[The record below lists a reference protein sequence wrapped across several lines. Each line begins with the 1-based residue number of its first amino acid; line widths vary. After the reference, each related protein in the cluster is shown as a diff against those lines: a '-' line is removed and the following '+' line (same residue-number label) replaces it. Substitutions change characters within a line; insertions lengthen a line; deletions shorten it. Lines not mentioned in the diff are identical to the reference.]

1 MPDRVDTRDAPGH
14 DEAGGNT
21 PLPLLTGNRDNNAAC
36 LIVADA
42 SSRSREEPMLDNTE
56 PNALVIETA
65 RRFAEERLAPG
76 AAAREQAKAIE
87 PDILRA
93 LGELGFLGATNS
105 SDWGGSE
112 LDYETYAQVV
122 EEIAA
127 GDGAVS
133 TVVSVHNA
141 PTCDILEH
149 WASDAQKERWFRPL
163 ASGQAIGSFALTESA
178 AGSDAAAVR
187 TRAVR
192 KRAVRGG
199 DTYVIN
205 GSKQFISNAS
215 IGRTTIL
222 FAVTD
227 PAAGKKGIS
236 AFVVANDTPG
246 FSIARV
252 EHKLG
257 QHASDSCALSF
268 DDMEVH
274 EDQRIGEE
282 GQGLKIALSSLES
295 GRIGIAAQ
303 SIGMARAALDYAIG
317 YARERRQFGRPI
329 IEHQAVSFRLVEAKT
344 QLAAARELTL
354 KAARLKDQGKPALE
368 AAAMAKLFAS
378 EAAERICSAA
388 IQTLGGYGYL
398 ADYPVERI
406 YRDVRV
412 CQIYEGTSDVQK
424 IILSR
429 ML

>member
-1 MPDRVDTRDAPGH
+1 
-14 DEAGGNT
+14 
-21 PLPLLTGNRDNNAAC
+21 
-36 LIVADA
+36 
-42 SSRSREEPMLDNTE
+42 MLDHTD
-56 PNALVIETA
+56 PDALIIETA
-65 RRFAEERLAPG
+65 RRYAQERLAPT
-76 AAAREQAKAIE
+76 ASAREAAGRIE
-87 PDILRA
+87 PEVIA
-93 LGELGFLGATNS
+93 EIGEMGFLGATNS

-112 LDYETYAQVV
+112 ISYETYAQVI

-127 GDGAVS
+127 GDGSVS
-133 TVVSVHNA
+133 TLVSVHNA
-141 PTCDILEH
+141 PTCEILERFGTP
-149 WASDAQKERWFRPL
+149 AQKEQWLRPM
-163 ASGQAIGSFALTESA
+163 ASGQVVASFALTESG
-178 AGSDAAAVR
+178 AGSDASGVR

-192 KRAVRGG
+192 TNSG
-199 DTYVIN
+199 YVVN

-215 IGRTTIL
+215 VGKTTIL

-227 PAAGKKGIS
+227 PDAGKKGIS

-246 FSIARV
+246 FSVARV

-257 QHASDSCALSF
+257 QKASDSCALAF
-268 DDMEVH
+268 DDMHVTD
-274 EDQRIGEE
+274 DQRIGAE
-282 GQGLKIALSSLES
+282 GEGLKIALSTLES

-303 SIGMARAALDYAIG
+303 SVGMARAALDYAIQ
-317 YARERRQFGRPI
+317 YAKERKQFGKPI
-329 IEHQAVSFRLVEAKT
+329 IEHQAVGFRLVEAKT

-354 KAARLKDQGKPALE
+354 RAARLKDAGKPALE

-398 ADYPVERI
+398 HDYPVERI

-424 IILSR
+424 IILQR

>member
-1 MPDRVDTRDAPGH
+1 
-14 DEAGGNT
+14 
-21 PLPLLTGNRDNNAAC
+21 
-36 LIVADA
+36 
-42 SSRSREEPMLDNTE
+42 MLDHTD

-65 RRFAEERLAPG
+65 RRFAQERLAPT
-76 AAAREQAKAIE
+76 ASEREKLGRIE
-87 PDILRA
+87 PEIIA
-93 LGELGFLGATNS
+93 ELGEMGFLGATS
-105 SDWGGSE
+105 SAEWGGSE
-112 LDYETYAQVV
+112 IDYETYDQVI

-133 TVVSVHNA
+133 TLVSVHNA
-141 PTCDILEH
+141 PTCEILERFGTP
-149 WASDAQKERWFRPL
+149 AQKEQWFRPM
-163 ASGQAIGSFALTESA
+163 ASGQAVASFALTESD
-178 AGSDAAAVR
+178 AGSDASGVR

-192 KRAVRGG
+192 TNSG
-199 DTYVIN
+199 YVIN

-215 IGRTTIL
+215 VGKTTIL

-227 PAAGKKGIS
+227 PDAGKKGIS

-246 FSIARV
+246 FSVARV

-257 QHASDSCALSF
+257 QKASDSCALSF
-268 DDMEVH
+268 NDLHV
-274 EDQRIGEE
+274 EDSQRIGEE
-282 GQGLKIALSSLES
+282 GQGLKIALSTLES

-303 SIGMARAALDYAIG
+303 SVGMARAALDYAIA
-317 YARERRQFGRPI
+317 YAKERKQFGRPI
-329 IEHQAVSFRLVEAKT
+329 IEHQAVGFRLVEAKT
-344 QLAAARELTL
+344 KLAAARELTL
-354 KAARLKDQGKPALE
+354 RAARLKDAGRPALE

-378 EAAERICSAA
+378 EAAESICSAA

-424 IILSR
+424 IILQR